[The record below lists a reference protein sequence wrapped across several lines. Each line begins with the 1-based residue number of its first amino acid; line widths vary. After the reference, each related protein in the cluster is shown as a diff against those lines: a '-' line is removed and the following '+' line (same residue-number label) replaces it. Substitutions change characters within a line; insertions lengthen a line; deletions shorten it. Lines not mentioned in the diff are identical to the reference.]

1 MNPPFF
7 KTDALLIYAPCHR
20 HPDVDS
26 HVSWLND
33 KDVVKYSEQ
42 RHSTHTMETQWNY
55 IKTFDNVN
63 SYFWEISLRSN
74 DYSHQIGTITAAI
87 DLCNGVADVGILIG
101 AKEYWGCG
109 HGTDAWK
116 TVCDWLLHDRMLRK
130 VEAGAMQ
137 RNKGMLSVFFK
148 TGMKLEGIRVDHFMI
163 HGKTTDMVLA
173 GRFK

>member
-7 KTDALLIYAPCHR
+7 KTESLFIYAPCHR
-20 HPDVDS
+20 QPDVDS
-26 HVSWLND
+26 HVNWLND

-42 RHSTHTMETQWNY
+42 RWLTHTAETQWQY

-63 SYFWEISLRSN
+63 KYFWEIALRQS
-74 DYSHQIGTITAAI
+74 DYNYPIGTISADI

-101 AKEYWGCG
+101 AKKYWGCG
-109 HGTDAWK
+109 LGSEAWQ
-116 TVCDWLLHDRMLRK
+116 TVCDWLLSDRKLRK

-137 RNKGMLSVFFK
+137 RNKGMLAIFFK
-148 TGMKLEGIRVDHFMI
+148 TGMKIEGIRVEHFMI